1 MRRLFCLLLLAVAA
15 CGNPARAPETP
26 PSPAR
31 AAATPGN
38 PAPAGGAAI
47 GSVPTT
53 GPASSPAPG
62 AGAGAASPAAATV
75 PRSAV
80 QGLRPLGPL
89 TARSWKVWTGDP
101 MVLRAALLEVAT
113 SDRNPLALTAAEREA
128 VVAELIRYSVAKD
141 KFDFRRGQL
150 YALVPEGW
158 PSVAD
163 MESQPDTQAPEDRL
177 ALEIRRLLPRLRA
190 AAAGARAE
198 AVPYDAEIVRIETR
212 FTPSPHEDRD
222 ARWEEGTPLDRQL
235 PVKGMGL
242 ALPGLGPRL
251 AAADAARASAE
262 LQGMGEAVH
271 DLAGVWDRLLRMST
285 SDPARTRALRQALE
299 KRRDGPVDF
308 PAEFKRAADWLGK
321 QPAPRKSA
329 KAAS

>member
-1 MRRLFCLLLLAVAA
+1 MRRLFCLLLVAAAA
-15 CGNPARAPETP
+15 CGSPAGAPETAGTA
-26 PSPAR
+26 STTAPATS
-31 AAATPGN
+31 AVTATGSS
-38 PAPAGGAAI
+38 PAPAGA
-47 GSVPTT
+47 TT
-53 GPASSPAPG
+53 PQRSP
-62 AGAGAASPAAATV
+62 
-75 PRSAV
+75 V
-80 QGLRPLGPL
+80 QNLRPLGPL
-89 TARSWKVWTGDP
+89 TARSWKVWPGDP

-113 SDRNPLALTAAEREA
+113 SDRNPLQLTAAEREA

-150 YALVPEGW
+150 YELLPEGW

-190 AAAGARAE
+190 AAAGSQAE

-222 ARWEEGTPLDRQL
+222 APWEEGMPLDRQL
-235 PVKGMGL
+235 PVKGMAF
-242 ALPGLGPRL
+242 ALPELGPRL
-251 AAADAARASAE
+251 AAADAARAHAE

-271 DLAGVWDRLLRMST
+271 DLAGVWDRLLRMAT
-285 SDPARTRALRQALE
+285 REPARARALQQALE
-299 KRRDGPVDF
+299 KRGDDPVDF
-308 PAEFKRAADWLGK
+308 PAEFERAADWLGK